1 MSFLRT
7 FGQLRPS
14 KPVLGVAVKIT
25 AQSEAKVTDI
35 QLNAG
40 SSLFSWSP
48 QVGDLG
54 LRPAPAWRYINGMVQ
69 SDYETWVMADE
80 DVASPY
86 QGVFYPV
93 GAQTAEWGLLYLGEI
108 SSREEFN
115 GYEYSTTAGAG
126 VAPHLTA
133 RADQR
138 LGLTTD
144 GIMSAI
150 VAIRGIHSDPGSS
163 ARTDLGTVTGAHP
176 EGWSAVW
183 AWHETWNDVIN
194 EHEEWA

>member
-1 MSFLRT
+1 MAFLRT
-7 FGQLRPS
+7 FGQLTPS

-25 AQSEAKVTDI
+25 AQDEAKVTDI
-35 QLNAG
+35 QLNPG

-48 QVGDLG
+48 MVGDLG
-54 LRPAPAWRYINGMVQ
+54 LVPAPAWRYINGMVQ
-69 SDYETWVMADE
+69 SDYDTWVMADE
-80 DVASPY
+80 DSASPY
-86 QGVFYPV
+86 LGVFYPV
-93 GAQTAEWGLLYLGEI
+93 GPQTVEWGLLHLGEI

-126 VAPHLTA
+126 VTPHHTA

-138 LGLTTD
+138 LGLETT
-144 GIMSAI
+144 GIMSAV
-150 VAIRGIHSDPGSS
+150 VAIRGIHVDPGSN

-183 AWHETWNDVIN
+183 AWHETWTDVLN
-194 EHEEWA
+194 EHEEWS